1 MDMEHRSWH
10 YWKMKLSQFKHM
22 RLLTPVSKGGR
33 GKYQGA
39 LGEKNFFCFFI
50 GTHFSIEK
58 HHSIRPSKKSYYFAF
73 LRESGIFKGHFGKTF
88 VPTMCKSQENGFSLG
103 SKICSILENLIASM
117 GQFGTF
123 FILLVNRLFLASQFC
138 TFLSP

>member
-1 MDMEHRSWH
+1 MKGRNIGHTLYRIHLLSIRQEGQGKDNGYGTQVL

-50 GTHFSIEK
+50 GI
-58 HHSIRPSKKSYYFAF
+58 
-73 LRESGIFKGHFGKTF
+73 
-88 VPTMCKSQENGFSLG
+88 
-103 SKICSILENLIASM
+103 
-117 GQFGTF
+117 
-123 FILLVNRLFLASQFC
+123 
-138 TFLSP
+138 